1 MNNTG
6 KILTAAAAGIAAG
19 AVLGILFAPD
29 KGCETRKKISDQ
41 GKKITDGVKNTFNKE
56 KEKLNNLKESM
67 VQKVNDKIEELV

>member
-6 KILTAAAAGIAAG
+6 KILTAAVAGIAAG

-29 KGCETRKKISDQ
+29 KGCETRKKISEQ
-41 GKKITDGVKNTFNKE
+41 GKKITESVKNTCNKE
-56 KEKLNNLKESM
+56 KEKLNNFKESI

>member
-67 VQKVNDKIEELV
+67 IQKVNDKIEELV